1 MEGGVSITTK
11 RNNFFSLQT
20 CSRRVRRTGD
30 RVRRKN
36 SVRGDFCKR
45 AFALPRAIL
54 PARSSRAM
62 ASYGVPPAL
71 GVAPEMMEE
80 ISTGVR
86 ARSSPVHAATR
97 AISPDAFKSAPRTD
111 ADPSFS
117 LRAPPADHHHG
128 VPVRRRR
135 GPGRRFPHVHRDV
148 RREQS
153 LG

>member
-11 RNNFFSLQT
+11 RNNSADLQST
-20 CSRRVRRTGD
+20 RSATGD
-30 RVRRKN
+30 RLIARRKN

-45 AFALPRAIL
+45 AIALLRAIL

-86 ARSSPVHAATR
+86 ARSSPVHAFSRARSRQTR
-97 AISPDAFKSAPRTD
+97 SK
-111 ADPSFS
+111 
-117 LRAPPADHHHG
+117 APPN
-128 VPVRRRR
+128 
-135 GPGRRFPHVHRDV
+135 GR
-148 RREQS
+148 
-153 LG
+153 